1 MNKGFGNIPSSF
13 GGLGGSGNKNKG
25 SGFVIAVII
34 LILTVFFNLK
44 TLSGS
49 NDADNTQKTSTP
61 KEEQVVKKEKPTDTD
76 VVKKEKPKQTEEE
89 KFSKDSSIS
98 IDESSDESESSDSSD
113 SNNVSNLEKEQ
124 ILLSTNIVTQENL
137 PDYDGSNKAIAI
149 NGGFADFDIDE
160 FFGTKPFKSGWV
172 QFTELDSMNRVQVA
186 RAFLTPDFYR
196 GSEDR
201 AEESNISQIKPT
213 GWKNKKID
221 NQYIYNRSH
230 LIGYAFSKDN
240 VDVPQNLM
248 TGTRDFN
255 ANTTWGMLKY
265 EDMVRDSIKQ
275 GESIMYEVRPIFIG
289 NELVARGVQIRA
301 TSYGS
306 DALDFNVFIY
316 NVQDNLTINYLDGTS
331 TKK

>member
-49 NDADNTQKTSTP
+49 NDTDNTQKTSTP

-89 KFSKDSSIS
+89 KFSDDTSVEIE
-98 IDESSDESESSDSSD
+98 ESSDESKSSD
-113 SNNVSNLEKEQ
+113 SNNISNLEKEQ
-124 ILLSTNIVTQENL
+124 ILLSTNIVTQDNL

>member
-1 MNKGFGNIPSSF
+1 MNKGFGNIPSGF
-13 GGLGGSGNKNKG
+13 GGMGGSGNRNKG
-25 SGFVIAVII
+25 SGFVVAIIIA
-34 LILTVFFNLK
+34 ILTVFFNLK
-44 TLSGS
+44 TLSGT
-49 NDADNTQKTSTP
+49 DDVDNTSKESTQP
-61 KEEQVVKKEKPTDTD
+61 REEQVVKKEKPTEDT
-76 VVKKEKPKQTEEE
+76 KKEKPKKSEESIEKPTEPTEESSE
-89 KFSKDSSIS
+89 PSKGDNSGSA
-98 IDESSDESESSDSSD
+98 
-113 SNNVSNLEKEQ
+113 SNLEKEQ
-124 ILLSTNIVTQENL
+124 MLLSTNIVTQENL
-137 PDYDGSNKAIAI
+137 PDYDGVNKGIAV

-160 FFGTKPFKSGWV
+160 FFGNKSFKSGWV
-172 QFTELDSMNRVQVA
+172 QFNDLDSMNRVQVA

-196 GSEDR
+196 GSVNR
-201 AEESNISQIKPT
+201 AEESNISNIKPT
-213 GWKNKKID
+213 GWKNKKVD

-265 EDMVRDSIKQ
+265 EDMVRDAIKQ

-306 DALDFNVFIY
+306 ETLDFNVFIY
-316 NVQDNLTINYLDGTS
+316 NVQDNLNINYLDGTS

>member
-34 LILTVFFNLK
+34 LILTIFFNLK

-49 NDADNTQKTSTP
+49 NDVDNTQKTSTP
-61 KEEQVVKKEKPTDTD
+61 KEEQVVKKEKPKDTD
-76 VVKKEKPKQTEEE
+76 VSKKEKPKQSEEE
-89 KFSKDSSIS
+89 KFSDDSSVEIE
-98 IDESSDESESSDSSD
+98 ESSDESESSD

-124 ILLSTNIVTQENL
+124 ILLSTNIVTQDNL

-196 GSEDR
+196 GSDDR
-201 AEESNISQIKPT
+201 AEESNISNIKPT

-306 DALDFNVFIY
+306 DTLDFNVFIY
-316 NVQDNLTINYLDGTS
+316 NVQDNITINYLDGTS

>member
-34 LILTVFFNLK
+34 LILTIFFNLK

-49 NDADNTQKTSTP
+49 NDVDNTQKTSTP
-61 KEEQVVKKEKPTDTD
+61 KEEQVVKKEKPKDTD
-76 VVKKEKPKQTEEE
+76 VSKKEKPKQSEEE
-89 KFSKDSSIS
+89 KFSDDSSVEIE
-98 IDESSDESESSDSSD
+98 ESSYESESSD

-124 ILLSTNIVTQENL
+124 ILLSTNIVTQDNL

-196 GSEDR
+196 GSDDR
-201 AEESNISQIKPT
+201 AEESNISNIKPT

-306 DALDFNVFIY
+306 DTLDFNVFIY
-316 NVQDNLTINYLDGTS
+316 NVQDNITINYLDGTS

>member
-1 MNKGFGNIPSSF
+1 MNKGFGNIPSGF
-13 GGLGGSGNKNKG
+13 GGMGGSGNRNKG
-25 SGFVIAVII
+25 SGFVVAIIIA
-34 LILTVFFNLK
+34 ILTVFFNLK
-44 TLSGS
+44 TLSGT
-49 NDADNTQKTSTP
+49 DDIDKTSKESTQP
-61 KEEQVVKKEKPTDTD
+61 KEEQVVKKEKPTEDT
-76 VVKKEKPKQTEEE
+76 KKEKPKKSEESIEKPTKLTEESSE
-89 KFSKDSSIS
+89 PSKGDDSGSA
-98 IDESSDESESSDSSD
+98 
-113 SNNVSNLEKEQ
+113 SNLEKEQ
-124 ILLSTNIVTQENL
+124 MLLSTNIVTQENL
-137 PDYDGSNKAIAI
+137 PDYDGVNKGIAV

-160 FFGTKPFKSGWV
+160 FFGNKSFKSGWV
-172 QFTELDSMNRVQVA
+172 QFNDLDSMNRVQVA

-201 AEESNISQIKPT
+201 AEESNISNIKPT
-213 GWKNKKID
+213 GWKNKKVD

-265 EDMVRDSIKQ
+265 EDMVRDAIKQ

-306 DALDFNVFIY
+306 ETLDFNVFIY
-316 NVQDNLTINYLDGTS
+316 NVQDNLNINYLDGTS